1 MNRVRAQL
9 HAEEAYRAG
18 ITGRGVTVA
27 ILDSGICYHPD
38 YADRIVAFRDFVN
51 GKRSISEVV
60 DLLEKTINEKGLCA
74 ITQKPA
80 ARPRRQ
86 EIFACINRYRGQA
99 VL

>member
-38 YADRIVAFRDFVN
+38 YADRIGKDTIFV
-51 GKRSISEVV
+51 
-60 DLLEKTINEKGLCA
+60 L
-74 ITQKPA
+74 
-80 ARPRRQ
+80 
-86 EIFACINRYRGQA
+86 
-99 VL
+99 